1 VEHSNYLIFK
11 KMKTF
16 RTLADFR
23 AIPSEMDRVIEFVIS
38 SPAKDR
44 HGTVLDINGWVL
56 DSYAKNPIVGY
67 QHNLYADNPLQEPN
81 PDTVIGT
88 ARVWKENNL
97 LIGAVTF
104 EPGDINPLAEKIYQK
119 VLHGSLRAASV
130 GFLPLE
136 PGHYGQGDES
146 KTGRNPVY
154 YYGRRELLEFSIVN
168 IPSNSDAVRRAFE
181 QRQLAELTED
191 HSHDAKLAALEIAL
205 KMNGIIPTEREKRL
219 QASKKDVAL
228 FNIKLALAGV
238 NLKNK

>member
-1 VEHSNYLIFK
+1 
-11 KMKTF
+11 MKTF

-23 AIPSEMDRVIEFVIS
+23 AIPSGNDRTVEFIIS
-38 SPAKDR
+38 SDRKDR
-44 HGTVLDINGWVL
+44 HQTILDINGWVL
-56 DSYAKNPIVGY
+56 DSYNKNPIVGY
-67 QHNLYADNPLQEPN
+67 QHDVYGDSVLQSPN
-81 PDTVIGT
+81 PDSVIGT
-88 ARVWKENNL
+88 ARVWKEGNL

-104 EPGDINPLAEKIYQK
+104 EPGDINPLAEKVYQK

-154 YYGRRELLEFSIVN
+154 YYGKRELLEFSIVN

-191 HSHDAKLAALEIAL
+191 HSHDHKLAALEIAL
-205 KMNGIIPTEREKRL
+205 KMNGVIPTEREKRL
-219 QASKKDVAL
+219 QASKKDLAL
-228 FNIKLALAGV
+228 FNIKLALANV
-238 NLKNK
+238 NLKTK